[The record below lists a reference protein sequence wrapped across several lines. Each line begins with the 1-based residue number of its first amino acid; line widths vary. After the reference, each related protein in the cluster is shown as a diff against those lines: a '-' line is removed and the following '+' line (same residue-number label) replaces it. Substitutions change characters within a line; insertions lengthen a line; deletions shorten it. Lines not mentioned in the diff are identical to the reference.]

1 MFKKKH
7 YFMVFILMTGLILNI
22 LGAASVRNVYADN
35 RYITKMTITD
45 SKGKP
50 LSNINQWT
58 DVQLNFEFELPNNT
72 VKKGDTTLIQLPKSL
87 RLLKDQEFNIENKK
101 GDVIAVAK
109 VDAQTKTILMTY
121 TDYPE
126 HHSDVSG
133 GLFVNVRIDTQTIT
147 EKQSVPIWIDID
159 GQSYF
164 VGDLEYEK
172 VGDNPSEKFTKYAWF
187 NNDNG
192 TELRYVLRINGS
204 AATYN
209 DVHVEDSLKSPGLR
223 YDVSSFKIT
232 QGIWRVNDAGSF
244 VLDESRDV
252 TDKFQ
257 ILINEDATQF
267 SVDFGDIDKV
277 GYRIDYKVLSNH
289 DALNGEL
296 FENYAVMKANKEIIR
311 ERDTE
316 LTFQTSGGY
325 ANGYH
330 YTIRILKKNESGTP
344 LAGAKF
350 DVIRDSV
357 GQSVGTITTDE
368 TGIGVL
374 TGLLKDHY
382 TIKELEAPKGYMRL
396 DKELRITE
404 NDFDGTKEYYT
415 EIINK
420 RFIDTI
426 SISGEKIWDDDYNR
440 DGIRPDQIAVRLRA
454 NGADTTYKQF
464 VSAETNWKYTFLNIP
479 KLDDAGNE
487 IVYTVHEDA
496 VPGYDSVVE
505 GLTITNRHNPEQI
518 EIKGKKYWHF
528 DTKSEA
534 VSPNTQPFN
543 QSVVPSEITVNLYAN
558 GTKIESKTVTK
569 DQGWAYQFPNL
580 PKFLDG
586 KEILYSIDEDE
597 VAGFD
602 LTVDGFDLHNRYQSN
617 TISHQVLKVWDDD
630 NNRDGLR
637 PLSIQVQLY
646 ANQVPYGNPVNL
658 DESMQWMFTWSD
670 LPRFDSNGVIV
681 DYHVQEVSEVL
692 GYQSSSV
699 LENGTKSI
707 LTNTHVLETISIQ
720 GQKLWNDQNRETMRP
735 NSISIRLYADGVHV
749 QSKDVYAN
757 DGWKYSFDMLPKYKE
772 GKRIRYTVDELPIQN
787 YQSTVDGFD
796 ITNHYQHQSKTKTLP
811 QTGISDNHIG
821 SIFVFLGMALMA
833 IKNRE

>member
-22 LGAASVRNVYADN
+22 LGTASVRNVYADN

-87 RLLKDQEFNIENKK
+87 RLLKDQEFNIETKK

-159 GQSYF
+159 GKSYF

-209 DVHVEDSLKSPGLR
+209 DVYVEDSLKSPGLR

-289 DALNGEL
+289 DALNGES

-330 YTIRILKKNESGTP
+330 YTIRILKKNESDTP
-344 LAGAKF
+344 LSGAKF

-357 GQSVGTITTDE
+357 GQSVGTIITDDS
-368 TGIGVL
+368 GVGVL
-374 TGLLKDHY
+374 SGLLKDHY
-382 TIKELEAPKGYMRL
+382 TIKEIEAPKGYVRL
-396 DKELRITE
+396 DKELRIKE
-404 NDFDGTKEYYT
+404 DDFDGTKEFYT

-426 SISGEKIWDDDYNR
+426 SLSGEKVWDDDDNR
-440 DGIRPDQIAVRLRA
+440 DGIRPDQITVRLRA
-454 NGADTTYKQF
+454 NGVDTTHHQT
-464 VSAETNWKYTFLNIP
+464 VSAETNWKYTFINIP
-479 KLDDAGNE
+479 KLDDDGNE
-487 IVYTVHEDA
+487 VVYTIHEEF
-496 VPGYDSVVE
+496 VPGYESIVD
-505 GLTITNRHNPEQI
+505 GLNITNRHEPERI
-518 EIKGKKYWHF
+518 EVKGKKHWHF
-528 DTKSEA
+528 GDKSYD
-534 VSPNTQPFN
+534 VLPNAHKLN
-543 QSVVPSEITVNLYAN
+543 QSVIPNEIQVNLYAN
-558 GTKIESKTVTK
+558 GTKIEAQTVTK
-569 DQGWAYQFPNL
+569 DQGWVYQFTNL
-580 PKFLDG
+580 PKYRDG
-586 KEILYSIDEDE
+586 KEIIYSIDEDD

-602 LTVDGFDLHNRYQSN
+602 MNVEGYDLHNSFKEN
-617 TISHQVLKVWDDD
+617 KTTHKVIKVWDDE
-630 NNRDGLR
+630 NNNDGIR
-637 PLSIQVQLY
+637 PQFVQVQLH
-646 ANQVPYGNPVNL
+646 ANQVPYGKLITL
-658 DESMQWMFTWSD
+658 DEGNQWTFTWED
-670 LPRFDSNGVIV
+670 LPKFDQTGVRV
-681 DYHVQEVSEVL
+681 HYHVKEIDVP
-692 GYQSSSV
+692 GYTSSV
-699 LENGTKSI
+699 MLENDTKTV
-707 LTNTHVLETISIQ
+707 LTNTHTPETIRIQ
-720 GQKLWNDQNRETMRP
+720 GHKLWDDKNFEESRP
-735 NSISIRLYADGVHV
+735 KSVNIRLYADGVQV
-749 QSKDVYAN
+749 QSKGVYAKEH
-757 DGWKYSFDMLPKYKE
+757 WSYSFDYLPKFKA
-772 GKRIRYTVDELPIQN
+772 GKRIEYTVDEEPIQH
-787 YQSTVDGFD
+787 YRSSVDGFE
-796 ITNHYQHQSKTKTLP
+796 ITNHYEPGSELKTLP
-811 QTGISDNHIG
+811 KTGVSENPLAPMLV
-821 SIFVFLGMALMA
+821 FVGMLFLV
-833 IKNRE
+833 KKKT